1 MSEDDLS
8 IQGTLAETTVPDLF
22 RSLVRSSETGIVSLD
37 AVGRNDV
44 IYFQE
49 GRIIAAMS
57 SDPDMGLAEILLR
70 SGDIDLQQYN
80 NAMER
85 VVVARRIGAVLVEL
99 GYLDPDELVPA
110 VERQANSIV
119 LNAMAYRTG
128 GYTVEFTSNL
138 PEGIIALPLSTERLI
153 LDGVRRIEYWS
164 LIFRGIGRL
173 DRMLEAVPGAEM
185 RSYSLELNDDESHI
199 LSFFT
204 EPQTVESVCARSY
217 LSNFLTCRTLW
228 GMLAVNLLQDNA
240 EADAIDEKRAAQQNE
255 YELEAEIERYNTVFE
270 KVFSR
275 AVADGLA
282 EKGLPGTLFRVAMRE
297 FDRYAEAK
305 ENGRFYSSFAF
316 ELARTLV
323 FPEIREAISKRFGDR
338 IRTFVSGGA
347 PLEPKIATFF
357 DLLGFEILE
366 IWQALEI
373 GPQMLG
379 AERPLEVAPAYR
391 LRVVLRRTGSV
402 SAWAISTWASASA
415 PSGPTAIAH
424 RLGRTTRDTR
434 LHVGPINAGA
444 RCRMLDRG
452 SSPAE
457 PGRSPMQALQRRTSQ
472 LGSSVAGAFRRYG
485 RPQTRNP
492 STKVGAS

>member
-49 GRIIAAMS
+49 GKIIAAMS

-70 SGDIDLQQYN
+70 GGDIDLQQYN
-80 NAMER
+80 SAMER

-99 GYLDPDELVPA
+99 GYLEPDELIRA
-110 VERQANSIV
+110 VERQASSIV

-138 PEGIIALPLSTERLI
+138 PDGIIALPLSTERLI

-199 LSFFT
+199 LSFFA

-240 EADAIDEKRAAQQNE
+240 EAGAIDEKRAAQQNE

-270 KVFSR
+270 KVFSI
-275 AVADGLA
+275 
-282 EKGLPGTLFRVAMRE
+282 
-297 FDRYAEAK
+297 
-305 ENGRFYSSFAF
+305 
-316 ELARTLV
+316 V
-323 FPEIREAISKRFGDR
+323 FQKVGDHVYD
-338 IRTFVSGGA
+338 FM
-347 PLEPKIATFF
+347 
-357 DLLGFEILE
+357 D
-366 IWQALEI
+366 
-373 GPQMLG
+373 
-379 AERPLEVAPAYR
+379 
-391 LRVVLRRTGSV
+391 RVVLHLSPETLPYLSGMTLVNEGRVDVDQLLNNVVASGSHDQSLVVRNVLKELLFGWVYEVKTEFGSEMESEVVRMAEGLRR
-402 SAWAISTWASASA
+402 
-415 PSGPTAIAH
+415 
-424 RLGRTTRDTR
+424 
-434 LHVGPINAGA
+434 
-444 RCRMLDRG
+444 
-452 SSPAE
+452 
-457 PGRSPMQALQRRTSQ
+457 
-472 LGSSVAGAFRRYG
+472 
-485 RPQTRNP
+485 
-492 STKVGAS
+492 